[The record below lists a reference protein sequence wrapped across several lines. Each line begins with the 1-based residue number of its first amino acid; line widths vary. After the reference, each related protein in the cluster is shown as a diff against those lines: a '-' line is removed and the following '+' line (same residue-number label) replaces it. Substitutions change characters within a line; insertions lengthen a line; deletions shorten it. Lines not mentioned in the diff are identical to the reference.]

1 MSSVETIEQFKNII
15 ITFFNIDA
23 DLKVDVHRKNSSES
37 IEMLFYPPSLVSGN
51 SQQDQQSLAGS
62 VSVTKSIRSTNA
74 PITGALSV
82 YPEHESEHISNA
94 DITAHHNSTL
104 KPGANSST
112 SINNATARHMPHL
125 LRKSSEEFKRRRQ
138 RRRLER
144 QGSLDAA
151 AESCLANKLI
161 RNQSDTIATSA
172 AARCSDNFLHPQDVN
187 AAVASKSA
195 SASKM
200 AHNTLGTI
208 ALGAATQ
215 RTATTITATT
225 TLTLTS
231 ANATPT
237 ATTNMSSSSGSSGA
251 AGGGAALNA
260 STALSSI
267 KSTRLQRHRSSET
280 HEERIKQQNRS
291 LFLPIHHEHQPHHV
305 SSGASSSSALAAIVG
320 DIMDGD
326 DLELDGLG
334 GSASG
339 MSGHVDTRARVLQ
352 PWILG

>member
-1 MSSVETIEQFKNII
+1 
-15 ITFFNIDA
+15 
-23 DLKVDVHRKNSSES
+23 
-37 IEMLFYPPSLVSGN
+37 MLFYPPSLVSGN

-74 PITGALSV
+74 PVTGALSV
-82 YPEHESEHISNA
+82 YPEHESEHMSSA
-94 DITAHHNSTL
+94 DINAHHSSTL
-104 KPGANSST
+104 KPGASNST
-112 SINNATARHMPHL
+112 ANNNANARHMPHL
-125 LRKSSEEFKRRRQ
+125 LRKSSEEFKRRHQ

-151 AESCLANKLI
+151 AETCLANKLI

-172 AARCSDNFLHPQDVN
+172 NARCSDNFLHPQDVT
-187 AAVASKSA
+187 AAVANKSV
-195 SASKM
+195 SATKM
-200 AHNTLGTI
+200 THNALGTI

-215 RTATTITATT
+215 RTATTTSATT

-231 ANATPT
+231 ANAMPM
-237 ATTNMSSSSGSSGA
+237 ATTNMSSSAGSSGA
-251 AGGGAALNA
+251 PGSVALNA
-260 STALSSI
+260 PTALSSA
-267 KSTRLQRHRSSET
+267 KGTRLQRHRSSET
-280 HEERIKQQNRS
+280 HEERMKQQNRS
-291 LFLPIHHEHQPHHV
+291 TFLPIHHEHQPHHV

-326 DLELDGLG
+326 DMELDGLG

-339 MSGHVDTRARVLQ
+339 MSGHVETRARVLQ